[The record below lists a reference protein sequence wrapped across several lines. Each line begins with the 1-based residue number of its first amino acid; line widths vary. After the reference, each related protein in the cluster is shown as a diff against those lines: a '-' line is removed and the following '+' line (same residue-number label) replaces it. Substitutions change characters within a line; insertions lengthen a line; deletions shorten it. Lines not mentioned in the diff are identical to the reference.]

1 MDRAKQYKMMML
13 EIMVETASLDIYGQE
28 LKKPIDK
35 DSYSTLK
42 TVLKGVLMMN
52 ICVVKRR

>member
-1 MDRAKQYKMMML
+1 
-13 EIMVETASLDIYGQE
+13 MVETASLDIYGQE

-52 ICVVKRR
+52 ICLVKRR